1 MCNGYLRGRNYEL
14 HKTESVMKTSK
25 IALFFLVFVIFL
37 LLLGCGTRKSV
48 KKEQKETHMESVDSI
63 HFELSHRDSFE
74 WSKLESSYTNMRIT
88 ITDLSPPD
96 SLGKQHPTKKT
107 EITIDNTKE
116 INENASAGSQL
127 EQDSVK
133 ANKNKQ
139 DEKSVVE
146 TKKDIDTRLIPV
158 WAWWVLLVG
167 SVIVAIFTWL
177 VKRK

>member
-1 MCNGYLRGRNYEL
+1 MRNGDLRGRDYEL
-14 HKTESVMKTSK
+14 HKRESVMKRDR
-25 IALFFLVFVIFL
+25 IIIFFLVSFIL
-37 LLLGCGTRKSV
+37 LLFLSCGTRKSV
-48 KKEQKETHMESVDSI
+48 KKEQKDVHAESVDS
-63 HFELSHRDSFE
+63 SHAVISRHDSIQ
-74 WSKLESSYTNMRIT
+74 WSRLESFRTGIRIT

-96 SLGKQHPTKKT
+96 SLGKQYPMKKT

-116 INENASAGSQL
+116 INENASAGSKL
-127 EQDSVK
+127 EREGTEI
-133 ANKNKQ
+133 NKGKQ
-139 DEKSVVE
+139 DEKSTVE